1 MMKMKNK
8 NWIEKKDINM
18 SKSMRTGTIRY
29 NITDR
34 NRKYVGQPRNFNVP
48 KVVALINSGAV
59 QELVTKGDLYGYLGH
74 GVRKEYGLM
83 PNELGVATCADGQI
97 KLTPIDP
104 CLRTISIKAY
114 EDGTIE
120 HEAEFLDN
128 HLGRTAWQ
136 WHTNKVGGFS
146 SVFAPS
152 TENPTAFMGFDYV
165 RMPNYDSNRG
175 FGYVADCAMYVQE
188 DNAKLLSLKQRAAYR
203 QAIIEEKA
211 VIMDSIMQNY
221 AHNLASIQK
230 EIQSKEE
237 ILKKLNH
244 LQAAYDCA
252 QKNIAEL
259 QSTKDSLEYENSRLS
274 IPSEHQPMMRLS
286 VNNNDS
292 AMDSV
297 EQQSKKTKEEPLYLN
312 TNNEFNHVNAVM
324 DSLASLG
331 QQCAQEME
339 PCDADASTKLIRS
352 LERFNR

>member
-1 MMKMKNK
+1 
-8 NWIEKKDINM
+8 M

-136 WHTNKVGGFS
+136 WHTNKVGGF
-146 SVFAPS
+146 P
-152 TENPTAFMGFDYV
+152 AFL
-165 RMPNYDSNRG
+165 RHQQKILQPLW
-175 FGYVADCAMYVQE
+175 ALIMYVCPITTVIE
-188 DNAKLLSLKQRAAYR
+188 DLAMLQTALCMFRR
-203 QAIIEEKA
+203 IIL
-211 VIMDSIMQNY
+211 NY
-221 AHNLASIQK
+221 LA
-230 EIQSKEE
+230 
-237 ILKKLNH
+237 
-244 LQAAYDCA
+244 
-252 QKNIAEL
+252 
-259 QSTKDSLEYENSRLS
+259 
-274 IPSEHQPMMRLS
+274 
-286 VNNNDS
+286 
-292 AMDSV
+292 
-297 EQQSKKTKEEPLYLN
+297 
-312 TNNEFNHVNAVM
+312 
-324 DSLASLG
+324 
-331 QQCAQEME
+331 
-339 PCDADASTKLIRS
+339 
-352 LERFNR
+352 